1 VQFFGTFA
9 GAAAGGWLSQRHGA
23 TAVFGF
29 GLVLTALWLALSA
42 GMSAPPAYN
51 QSNYSMGET

>member
-1 VQFFGTFA
+1 
-9 GAAAGGWLSQRHGA
+9 
-23 TAVFGF
+23 
-29 GLVLTALWLALSA
+29 VLTALWLALSA